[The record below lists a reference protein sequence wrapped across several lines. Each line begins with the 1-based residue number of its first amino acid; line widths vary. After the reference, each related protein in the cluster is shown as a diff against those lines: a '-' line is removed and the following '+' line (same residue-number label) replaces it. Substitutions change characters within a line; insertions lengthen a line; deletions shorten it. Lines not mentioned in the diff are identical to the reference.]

1 MSAQRS
7 SGISSAMSP
16 VINVMRRE
24 LSGYFSTPVAWV
36 FIVIFLVMSGVFTF
50 YIGSF
55 YERGMADLAPFFQF
69 HPWLYLFLVPA
80 MAMRLWAE
88 ERRSG
93 TIELLLTLPLT
104 TGQAVLGKFLAAWLF
119 LGLALVLTFPVW
131 LTVNY
136 LGNPDNGI
144 IVAGYIGSWLMAG
157 GFLAIGSCM
166 SAVTRNQ
173 VVAFILS
180 VVVCFGFLLSGLPMV
195 MNVFT
200 DWAPQALLDVI
211 ADFSFLAHFAAISK
225 GVIDL
230 RDLVYF
236 TLVIT
241 FWLLANTI
249 VLEIKK
255 AD

>member
-1 MSAQRS
+1 MMSRTVNAVS
-7 SGISSAMSP
+7 
-16 VINVMRRE
+16 NVMRRE
-24 LSGYFSTPVAWV
+24 LAGYFATPVAWV
-36 FIVIFLVMSGVFTF
+36 FIVIFLVMAGAFTF
-50 YIGSF
+50 YIGAF
-55 YERGMADLAPFFQF
+55 YDRGIADLDPFFTF

-104 TGQAVLGKFLAAWLF
+104 LWQAVLGKFLAAWLF
-119 LGLALVLTFPVW
+119 VGLALLLTFPVW

-136 LGNPDNGI
+136 LGDPDNGVI
-144 IVAGYIGSWLMAG
+144 AAGYIGSWLMAG

-166 SAVTRNQ
+166 SALTRNQ

-180 VVVCFGFLLSGLPMV
+180 VVVCFGFLVSGLPMI
-195 MNVFT
+195 T
-200 DWAPQALLDVI
+200 DLFSTWAPQSLLDAI
-211 ADFSFLAHFAAISK
+211 ADFSFLAHFSTISR

-236 TLVIT
+236 SLVIV
-241 FWLLANTI
+241 FWLLANTM
-249 VLEIKK
+249 VLEMKK

>member
-1 MSAQRS
+1 
-7 SGISSAMSP
+7 
-16 VINVMRRE
+16 MRRE
-24 LSGYFSTPVAWV
+24 LAGYFSTPVAWV
-36 FIVIFLVMSGVFTF
+36 FIVIFLVMAGVFTF

-55 YERGMADLAPFFQF
+55 YDRGIADLDPFFNFHPWLYFNF

-80 MAMRLWAE
+80 IAMRLWAE

-104 TGQAVLGKFLAAWLF
+104 AWQAVLGKFLAAWLF
-119 LGLALVLTFPVW
+119 VGLALLLTFPTW

-136 LGNPDNGI
+136 LGDPDNGVI
-144 IVAGYIGSWLMAG
+144 AAAYIGSWLMAG

-166 SAVTRNQ
+166 SALTRNQ

-195 MNVFT
+195 T
-200 DWAPQALLDVI
+200 DLFSAWAPQSLLDAI
-211 ADFSFLAHFAAISK
+211 AGFSFLAHFATISR

-230 RDLVYF
+230 RDLIYF
-236 TLVIT
+236 GLVIV

-255 AD
+255 AN

>member
-1 MSAQRS
+1 MSTKAN
-7 SGISSAMSP
+7 SGLWPALT
-16 VINVMRRE
+16 VMRRE

-36 FIVIFLVMSGVFTF
+36 FIVIFLVMSGTFTF

-55 YERGMADLAPFFQF
+55 FERGIADLAPFFQF

-80 MAMRLWAE
+80 IAMRLWAE

-93 TIELLLTLPLT
+93 TIELLLTLPVT

-119 LGLALVLTFPVW
+119 IGLALALTFPVW

-136 LGNPDNGI
+136 LGEPDNGI
-144 IVAGYIGSWLMAG
+144 VAAGYIGSWLMAG

-180 VVVCFGFLLSGLPMV
+180 VVVCFGFMLSGLPMV
-195 MNVFT
+195 MNLFT
-200 DWAPQALLDVI
+200 GWAPQALLDVI

-236 TLVIT
+236 SLVIT

-249 VLEIKK
+249 ILELKK

>member
-36 FIVIFLVMSGVFTF
+36 FIVIFLVMAGVFTF